1 MEQTSAKLVNDAIRA
16 MIYEVSVNPK
26 PGLVDPMSSGPHPD
40 MDVFLFIDSA
50 LSLHHYF
57 EQSVDLG
64 MNFTATDLT
73 LMFKKLRTFGIE
85 AEKTMFK
92 ATNGVNTHKG
102 AVFSLG
108 VLTCA
113 EAYRIKHPQL
123 DLTTIVKRM
132 LKGLTASDYDIE
144 KLHAKPVEQ
153 LTAGEKEFLRY
164 GIKGIRGEAEAGY
177 PTVMQIGVPA
187 LKKSQ
192 GTTMQRLLDT
202 FMHIV
207 AQTED
212 TNLIKRAGRH
222 DVVEEAHQQAK
233 RYLELGGTQTQ
244 AGRDYL
250 ARLNQEYLLNNYS
263 LGGSA
268 DLLILTIFIGL
279 RQGILR
285 PEAMQSE
292 GMI

>member
-1 MEQTSAKLVNDAIRA
+1 MTI
-16 MIYEVSVNPK
+16 
-26 PGLVDPMSSGPHPD
+26 
-40 MDVFLFIDSA
+40 
-50 LSLHHYF
+50 
-57 EQSVDLG
+57 
-64 MNFTATDLT
+64 
-73 LMFKKLRTFGIE
+73 
-85 AEKTMFK
+85 
-92 ATNGVNTHKG
+92 
-102 AVFSLG
+102 G

-113 EAYRIKHPQL
+113 EAHRINYPQL

>member
-26 PGLVDPMSSGPHPD
+26 PGLVDPVSSGPHPD

-73 LMFKKLRTFGIE
+73 LMFKKLRIFGIE

-164 GIKGIRGEAEAGY
+164 GIKGIRGEAEAEAGY

-192 GTTMQRLLDT
+192 GTMMQRLLDT

-233 RYLELGGTQTQ
+233 RYLELD
-244 AGRDYL
+244 AGRP
-250 ARLNQEYLLNNYS
+250 RLSGTAQSRISAQQLQS
-263 LGGSA
+263 GRFGRSA
-268 DLLILTIFIGL
+268 DINDFYWSASRNLTARSHAI
-279 RQGILR
+279 
-285 PEAMQSE
+285 
-292 GMI
+292 

>member
-26 PGLVDPMSSGPHPD
+26 PGLVDPVSSGPHPD
-40 MDVFLFIDSA
+40 MDVFFFIDSA

-187 LKKSQ
+187 LKKSR

-222 DVVEEAHQQAK
+222 DVVKEAHQQAK

>member
-1 MEQTSAKLVNDAIRA
+1 
-16 MIYEVSVNPK
+16 
-26 PGLVDPMSSGPHPD
+26 
-40 MDVFLFIDSA
+40 
-50 LSLHHYF
+50 
-57 EQSVDLG
+57 

-153 LTAGEKEFLRY
+153 LTAGEKNFCAMAS
-164 GIKGIRGEAEAGY
+164 KAFVEAEAGY

-187 LKKSQ
+187 LKKP
-192 GTTMQRLLDT
+192 GNNDAALVDT

-212 TNLIKRAGRH
+212 TNLIKRAW
-222 DVVEEAHQQAK
+222 
-233 RYLELGGTQTQ
+233 
-244 AGRDYL
+244 
-250 ARLNQEYLLNNYS
+250 S
-263 LGGSA
+263 S
-268 DLLILTIFIGL
+268 
-279 RQGILR
+279 
-285 PEAMQSE
+285 
-292 GMI
+292 

>member
-26 PGLVDPMSSGPHPD
+26 PGLVDPVSSGPHPD

-64 MNFTATDLT
+64 MSFDQDDLT
-73 LMFKKLRTFGIE
+73 LMFKRLRTFGIE
-85 AEKTMFK
+85 AEKTMFE
-92 ATNGVNTHKG
+92 ATNGINTHKG

-132 LKGLTASDYDIE
+132 LKGLTANDYDIK
-144 KLHAKPVEQ
+144 KLHAKPVDE

-164 GIKGIRGEAEAGY
+164 GVKGIRGEAEAGY
-177 PTVMQIGVPA
+177 PTVMKIGVPA
-187 LKKSQ
+187 LANSQ
-192 GTTMQRLLDT
+192 GTTMQRLMDT
-202 FMHIV
+202 LMHIV

-222 DVVEEAHQQAK
+222 DVIDEAHRQA
-233 RYLELGGTQTQ
+233 RHFLELGGTHTQ
-244 AGRDYL
+244 AGCDYL
-250 ARLNQEYLLNNYS
+250 DQLNQEYLIKNYS

-285 PEAMQSE
+285 PKTMS
-292 GMI
+292 I

>member
-1 MEQTSAKLVNDAIRA
+1 MEQTSTKLVNDALRA

-26 PGLVDPMSSGPHPD
+26 PGLVDPVSSGPHPD

-50 LSLHHYF
+50 SSLHHYF

-64 MNFTATDLT
+64 MSFAATDLT
-73 LMFKKLRTFGIE
+73 LMFKKLRTLGIE

-92 ATNGVNTHKG
+92 TTNGVNTHKG

-123 DLTTIVKRM
+123 ELATIVKQM
-132 LKGLTASDYDIE
+132 LKGLTASDY
-144 KLHAKPVEQ
+144 
-153 LTAGEKEFLRY
+153 
-164 GIKGIRGEAEAGY
+164 EAEAGY
-177 PTVMQIGVPA
+177 PTVMKIGLPA
-187 LKKSQ
+187 LAKSK

-207 AQTED
+207 ARTED

-250 ARLNQEYLLNNYS
+250 KQLNHDYLINNYS

-268 DLLILTIFIGL
+268 DLLILTIFVGL
-279 RQGILR
+279 RKGILR
-285 PEAMQSE
+285 PEAA
-292 GMI
+292 I

>member
-1 MEQTSAKLVNDAIRA
+1 
-16 MIYEVSVNPK
+16 
-26 PGLVDPMSSGPHPD
+26 
-40 MDVFLFIDSA
+40 
-50 LSLHHYF
+50 
-57 EQSVDLG
+57 
-64 MNFTATDLT
+64 
-73 LMFKKLRTFGIE
+73 
-85 AEKTMFK
+85 MFK
-92 ATNGVNTHKG
+92 ATNGINTHKG

>member
-26 PGLVDPMSSGPHPD
+26 PGLVDPVSSGPHPD

-102 AVFSLG
+102 VVFSLG

-212 TNLIKRAGRH
+212 TNLIKRAGRRGSSTG
-222 DVVEEAHQQAK
+222 K
-233 RYLELGGTQTQ
+233 KIFR
-244 AGRDYL
+244 AGRYAD
-250 ARLNQEYLLNNYS
+250 AGRPRLSGTAQSRISAQQLQS
-263 LGGSA
+263 GRFGRSA
-268 DLLILTIFIGL
+268 DINDFYWSASRNLTARSHAI
-279 RQGILR
+279 
-285 PEAMQSE
+285 
-292 GMI
+292 